1 MKGQETWP
9 IESQVKKSQSTR
21 RVLGIAQ
28 GKLPEQPQQNPKS
41 KGHAEK
47 VEIPPFDIWTVTRPR
62 GKRISADARVG
73 MKRSDNEKTKAT
85 NEKRKREVQAEK
97 IMLSNTDIKDVIM
110 KSNPTQAIC
119 FHFVRNTP
127 WTEDMKIK
135 AEESLKKLSEPVT
148 RLLCLCSTNQEKKM

>member
-1 MKGQETWP
+1 MKNNMQFLCNEC
-9 IESQVKKSQSTR
+9 E
-21 RVLGIAQ
+21 VLFTMN
-28 GKLPEQPQQNPKS
+28 KNRLR
-41 KGHAEK
+41 H
-47 VEIPPFDIWTVTRPR
+47 VRTVYQ
-62 GKRISADARVG
+62 G

-110 KSNPTQAIC
+110 KSNPTEAIC

-135 AEESLKKLSEPVT
+135 QKKVLKKLSEPVT